1 MFADDVI
8 LYVENPKDTTKKNF
22 RINKLIQ
29 QRCRIQNITQKSA
42 ALLGTNN
49 ELSEREINK

>member
-1 MFADDVI
+1 MI

-42 ALLGTNN
+42 VLLGTNN
-49 ELSEREINK
+49 ELSEREIDK